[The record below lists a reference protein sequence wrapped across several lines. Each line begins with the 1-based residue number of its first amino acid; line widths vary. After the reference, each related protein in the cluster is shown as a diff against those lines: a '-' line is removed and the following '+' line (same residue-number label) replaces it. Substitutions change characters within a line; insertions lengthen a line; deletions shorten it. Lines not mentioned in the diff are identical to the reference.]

1 MADYLSFADGVLI
14 SDPASSDSDE
24 ELNISGINLDEEEPE
39 VQFNDPNADLEV
51 LATVPLTD
59 LDSSRKHPRDD
70 VEHEEELIEG
80 SGLFAK

>member
-1 MADYLSFADGVLI
+1 MADYLSFSDGVLI
-14 SDPASSDSDE
+14 LDPVPSDSDE

-39 VQFNDPNADLEV
+39 VRFNDPNADLEV
-51 LATVPLTD
+51 LATVSLTD
-59 LDSSRKHPRDD
+59 PNSSRKRTWDD